1 MKSIFLVAISIL
13 LSINSFS
20 QTASTPNVVGENFT
34 IYSEVLKEDRN
45 IQVSLPANYSETD
58 EKYPVLYILD
68 GQRFFLHGVSL
79 HQSFIEFDQTPEFI
93 IVGITIDESKRMHT
107 FSSNAENFSHFLER
121 EVISFINE
129 KFRTTN
135 ERVLFGWAYAGG
147 FGIEI
152 LISNPQLF
160 NSYIVASPYPVSSK
174 ISRIDSLFTNHN
186 EMDNL
191 LYFSSDIQEYGV
203 KEGTYELKQLLEK
216 KAPATMRWT
225 FKELVGEI
233 HRSTPYSTLFH
244 GILDHFQFYTQ
255 VPIRNLD
262 HFNELGGME
271 YVYDYYK
278 KRSERYGLS
287 TEMSPFTKYNLT
299 RGAIRA
305 NDFNQFEAF
314 VSEFGDHE
322 LVRQLRVN
330 WACTIAEFYLENKE
344 YQKAKDMLLFIS
356 SLHPEEARPFKGIG
370 DAYKALSDPAKAKQ
384 YYLKSQEIEGKE

>member
-1 MKSIFLVAISIL
+1 MKSIFVIATSIL

-20 QTASTPNVVGENFT
+20 QTAATPNVVGENFT

-45 IQVSLPANYSETD
+45 IQVSLPANYSTSD

-107 FSSNAENFSHFLER
+107 FSSNVENFSHFLER
-121 EVISFINE
+121 EVIGFINE

-147 FGIEI
+147 FGLEI

-160 NSYIVASPYPVSSK
+160 NSYILASPFPVSSK
-174 ISRIDSLFTNHN
+174 ISRIDSLLSNN
-186 EMDNL
+186 NQLNNL
-191 LYFSSDIQEYGV
+191 LYFSSDIHEYGV
-203 KEGTYELKQLLEK
+203 KEGTYDLKKLLEEN
-216 KAPATMRWT
+216 APSTMRWT

-262 HFNELGGME
+262 QFNELGGMQ

-299 RGAIRA
+299 RSAIRA
-305 NDFNQFEAF
+305 NDFSQFEVF
-314 VSEFGDHE
+314 VKEFGGYE
-322 LVRQLRVN
+322 LIRYLRVN
-330 WACTIAEFYLENKE
+330 WACTIAEFYLTNKQ

-356 SLHPEEARPFKGIG
+356 PLHPEEARPLKGLG
-370 DAYKALSDPAKAKQ
+370 DAYEALKDQVKAEEYYNKAQKITGKQ
-384 YYLKSQEIEGKE
+384 